1 MRKASQQAVCPVPCY
16 GYSFGGGNNCQPVIE
31 MHIHFR
37 SNTPTVLACQWPG
50 FDSLADGL
58 TFFFFFFGWDLTF
71 YLVSCESSGCA
82 LAFSMFVIVRCKVN
96 YLQLMNCS
104 DIQARSAG
112 RRAW

>member
-58 TFFFFFFGWDLTF
+58 TFFFFFLFGISPFIWFPVNL
-71 YLVSCESSGCA
+71 LVA
-82 LAFSMFVIVRCKVN
+82 LWRLVC
-96 YLQLMNCS
+96 L
-104 DIQARSAG
+104 
-112 RRAW
+112 